1 MMDGKALAARV
12 KDEVKRDVAE
22 LGSLGLA
29 TILVGEDPASEV
41 YVRLK
46 HTDALEVGIRSID
59 KRLPAETTQEELTEA
74 IALGQ

>member
-1 MMDGKALAARV
+1 M
-12 KDEVKRDVAE
+12 KRDVAE

-59 KRLPAETTQEELTEA
+59 KRLPRRPRRRRCAR
-74 IALGQ
+74 